1 VTNSRAVLQD
11 IAALVGIPSV
21 SSALADR
28 DMPNRALIDYL
39 AGRMEAQGFDLQLQ
53 ETAGGPGKRNLIGS
67 LGRGAG
73 GLVLAGHTDTVA
85 CDPGTWQ
92 SDPFVLSERNGR
104 LYGLG
109 VCDMKAFFAL
119 ALAAA
124 AEFEARE
131 LRRPLVILATAD
143 EETSMAGARALAAT
157 GQAPGRYAVIGE
169 PTGLRPVRSHKGIL
183 MERIRVHGHS
193 GHSSDPSLGRNA
205 IEAMQRVLVAL
216 LEWRAELQRAHFD
229 PAFDIPTPTLNL
241 GRIHGGDNPN
251 RICGNCE
258 LDIDLRPLPGMSLT
272 SLRAELHDRARHAVA
287 GSGCS
292 VSFEVLFG
300 GIEAMS
306 TPADSPLV
314 RAAEELT
321 GTMAEAVAFATEAPF
336 FAQLGTDVLILGPGS
351 IAQAHQPDEYLE
363 LARLQPMLEVLR
375 RLIRQFCC
383 D

>member
-1 VTNSRAVLQD
+1 
-11 IAALVGIPSV
+11 
-21 SSALADR
+21 
-28 DMPNRALIDYL
+28 
-39 AGRMEAQGFDLQLQ
+39 
-53 ETAGGPGKRNLIGS
+53 
-67 LGRGAG
+67 
-73 GLVLAGHTDTVA
+73 
-85 CDPGTWQ
+85 
-92 SDPFVLSERNGR
+92 
-104 LYGLG
+104 
-109 VCDMKAFFAL
+109 
-119 ALAAA
+119 
-124 AEFEARE
+124 
-131 LRRPLVILATAD
+131 
-143 EETSMAGARALAAT
+143 
-157 GQAPGRYAVIGE
+157 
-169 PTGLRPVRSHKGIL
+169 
-183 MERIRVHGHS
+183 
-193 GHSSDPSLGRNA
+193 
-205 IEAMQRVLVAL
+205 MQRVLVAL

>member
-1 VTNSRAVLQD
+1 MTNARAVLRD
-11 IAALVGIPSV
+11 IASLVAIPSV
-21 SSALADR
+21 SSAVAER
-28 DMPNRALIDYL
+28 DLPNAPLIDFL
-39 AGRMEAQGFDLQLQ
+39 AGRLEALGFRLEVQ
-53 ETAGGPGKRNLIGS
+53 ETAAGPAKRNLIGS
-67 LGRGAG
+67 LGSGEG
-73 GLVLAGHTDTVA
+73 GLVLAGHADTVP
-85 CDPGTWQ
+85 CDPELWR
-92 SDPFVLSERNGR
+92 SDPFALTERDGR

-124 AEFEARE
+124 ADFEARE

-143 EETSMAGARALAAT
+143 EETSMAGAQALAAT

-183 MERIRVHGHS
+183 MERIRVQGHS

-205 IEAMQRVLVAL
+205 IEAMQSILAAL
-216 LEWRAELQRAHFD
+216 LQWRAELQRAHVD

-272 SLRAELHDRARHAVA
+272 SLRAELHDRARQAVA
-287 GSGCS
+287 ASGCS
-292 VSFEVLFG
+292 VGFEALFG

-306 TPADSPLV
+306 TPASSPLV
-314 RAAEELT
+314 KAAEQLT
-321 GTMAEAVAFATEAPF
+321 GTTASAVDFATEAPF
-336 FAQLGTDVLILGPGS
+336 LAQLGTDVLILGPGS

-363 LARLQPMLEVLR
+363 LERLQPMLDVLR

-383 D
+383 N